1 VRDWDFD
8 GQLVKTLKISG
19 VILLFLF
26 FALFYKPG
34 DPVIMGFLLGVA
46 AGMWNAFFLGR
57 RLRSIVQMAVPKAS
71 AHMKAGFA
79 LRLSIIF
86 AVLFFVARTNWINLY
101 AAGTGLFIVPVV
113 FTIGAVSMAMG
124 TSSRKP
130 EKANSLK

>member
-1 VRDWDFD
+1 MRDWDFD

-19 VILLFLF
+19 VVLLFLF
-26 FALFYKPG
+26 FAILYKPG
-34 DPVIMGFLLGVA
+34 DPVIMGFLLGIA
-46 AGMWNAFFLGR
+46 TGMWNAFFLGR

-71 AHMKAGFA
+71 ANMKAGFA

-101 AAGTGLFIVPVV
+101 AAGAGLFIVPVV
-113 FTIGAVSMAMG
+113 FTIGAVSMALG

>member
-1 VRDWDFD
+1 MRDWDFD

-26 FALFYKPG
+26 FALLYKPG
-34 DPVIMGFLLGVA
+34 DPVIMGFLLGIA
-46 AGMWNAFFLGR
+46 TGIWNAFFLGR

-71 AHMKAGFA
+71 ANMKAGLA

-101 AAGTGLFIVPVV
+101 AAGAGLFIVPVV
-113 FTIGAVSMAMG
+113 FTIGAVSMALG